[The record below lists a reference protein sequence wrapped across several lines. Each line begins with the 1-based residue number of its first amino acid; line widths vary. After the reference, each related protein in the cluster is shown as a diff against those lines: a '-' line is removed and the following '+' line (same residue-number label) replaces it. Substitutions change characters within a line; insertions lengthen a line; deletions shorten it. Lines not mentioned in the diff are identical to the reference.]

1 MAWHFPLP
9 GSAGAAE
16 RVPDSIYAAIERHRE
31 LSADYTAAVDISSK
45 LEEGPEF
52 EAADEISGDRCRD
65 LLDHADAL
73 SRLEPTT
80 LAGVIALMRYVAN
93 LEEWQTPRDSDEF
106 DGTPTDWGKAFC
118 TTVANALDRAVIQ
131 IEMCDLESRR
141 ARDCRVLALDGEAV
155 VLGRNEDVARPEV
168 TDRVVA
174 AAVAVWQLHGRAA
187 VRKADQLMAE
197 ADAERRQAGIGKLPD
212 VPQRV
217 ADRRRVT
224 RSVREEEAVGA
235 ELSHRRRWCSGW
247 NHRDPAAALY
257 QHVYDIPLHAEVVR
271 DDVRPLA
278 LGVRARHRRP

>member
-118 TTVANALDRAVIQ
+118 TTVANALDRI
-131 IEMCDLESRR
+131 
-141 ARDCRVLALDGEAV
+141 G
-155 VLGRNEDVARPEV
+155 G
-168 TDRVVA
+168 
-174 AAVAVWQLHGRAA
+174 AVA
-187 VRKADQLMAE
+187 
-197 ADAERRQAGIGKLPD
+197 
-212 VPQRV
+212 
-217 ADRRRVT
+217 
-224 RSVREEEAVGA
+224 
-235 ELSHRRRWCSGW
+235 
-247 NHRDPAAALY
+247 
-257 QHVYDIPLHAEVVR
+257 
-271 DDVRPLA
+271 
-278 LGVRARHRRP
+278 

>member
-1 MAWHFPLP
+1 MTQADRVHSTPPTNTSALPVDATRRGFLAQAAVAAAGGAALGLALPLP

-93 LEEWQTPRDSDEF
+93 LEEWQTPRDTDEF

-118 TTVANALDRAVIQ
+118 TTVANALDRI
-131 IEMCDLESRR
+131 
-141 ARDCRVLALDGEAV
+141 G
-155 VLGRNEDVARPEV
+155 G
-168 TDRVVA
+168 
-174 AAVAVWQLHGRAA
+174 AVA
-187 VRKADQLMAE
+187 
-197 ADAERRQAGIGKLPD
+197 
-212 VPQRV
+212 
-217 ADRRRVT
+217 
-224 RSVREEEAVGA
+224 
-235 ELSHRRRWCSGW
+235 
-247 NHRDPAAALY
+247 
-257 QHVYDIPLHAEVVR
+257 
-271 DDVRPLA
+271 
-278 LGVRARHRRP
+278 